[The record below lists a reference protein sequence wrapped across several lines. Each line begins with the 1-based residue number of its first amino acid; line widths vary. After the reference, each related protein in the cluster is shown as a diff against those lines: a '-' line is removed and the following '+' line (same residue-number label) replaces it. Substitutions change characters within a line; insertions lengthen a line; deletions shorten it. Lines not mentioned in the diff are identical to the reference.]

1 MFIVSQVSLV
11 LPVCRQWSFIFVTH
25 WWYSLPR
32 PSSLY
37 LSLSISRSLLCVS
50 NYDSP
55 CGISFSHTNTKLC
68 LPGSHF
74 SLLFPCVPLAHPSYR
89 DVFCA
94 LDRRTYDSSSS
105 ISLSHTQT
113 QTMSPRVSYFSIVL
127 LYVAHTH
134 PLSLEI
140 SCVPSYVSLAITLV
154 VKYLSLSQTQNS
166 VSLDLISLWY
176 LFVCDS
182 HAPSLYLSHT
192 HTHNP
197 AFWST
202 RLLSLTHTS

>member
-1 MFIVSQVSLV
+1 MVGDLEYPHRQACLPRQGKSHPDTGRSLQSCIFIVQESGRSYSPATWTPPNPW
-11 LPVCRQWSFIFVTH
+11 LP
-25 WWYSLPR
+25 
-32 PSSLY
+32 
-37 LSLSISRSLLCVS
+37 
-50 NYDSP
+50 
-55 CGISFSHTNTKLC
+55 
-68 LPGSHF
+68 
-74 SLLFPCVPLAHPSYR
+74 HPSYR
-89 DVFCA
+89 DFFRS
-94 LDRRTYDSSSS
+94 LDMRTYDSSSS

-113 QTMSPRVSYFSIVL
+113 QTLSPRVSYFSIVL

-134 PLSLEI
+134 SLSLEI

-166 VSLDLISLWY
+166 ISRDLISLWY

-192 HTHNP
+192 HTHNS

-202 RLLSLTHTS
+202 WLLSLTHTS